1 MPGSPDTNIALAG
14 TKPPPSTL
22 SNSFIP
28 KVLLFNGA
36 STVVK
41 SPKIILRPLFAPR
54 VFPFGPDAS
63 GASSFIEFHSP
74 HDSHFPAH
82 FL

>member
-1 MPGSPDTNIALAG
+1 MALAG

-28 KVLLFNGA
+28 IELLFSGA
-36 STVVK
+36 SIVVK

-54 VFPFGPDAS
+54 VFPFGPVAS
-63 GASSFIEFHSP
+63 GASSLMEFHSP
-74 HDSHFPAH
+74 HESHLPAH